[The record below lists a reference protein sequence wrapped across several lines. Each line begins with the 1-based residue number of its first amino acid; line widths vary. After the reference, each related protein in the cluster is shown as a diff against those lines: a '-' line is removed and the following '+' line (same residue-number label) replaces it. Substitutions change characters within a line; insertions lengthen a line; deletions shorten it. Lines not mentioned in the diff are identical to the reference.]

1 MAQSNLIFM
10 SIFDRQ
16 VQLLSEIYPEHVWIE
31 IADLAASTSPLE
43 LSRYTIEKIS
53 NYLIDLGLVVKA
65 TFPTE
70 ELYLPL
76 ISKTIDGFGLLIA
89 GVKVAFIPSNSI
101 DLAGFEIQQE
111 WVDLDNWVADYYVPF
126 QLVGVGVG
134 DSLTLGNSLPSGT
147 ASRNENRE
155 QNYIHLWGFISH
167 QSVQQKAYLDR
178 TLRTYEVDSTD
189 LIAELEQLW
198 LSCELLNTGELTSE
212 RGVVCPLA
220 PLSTSAAT
228 ATIER
233 LQQHKSVFS
242 PRLLLPF
249 EEWGAIMNTPEY
261 LHLYA
266 RPLPVITKI
275 SNWFRSQV
283 ESIDRA
289 WLTIDQIVGG
299 ASPWEN
305 RQPQLLPGFF
315 QAHDLKDP
323 FALPNATLSTEQE
336 IQRAVDNLYAN
347 QNPDRKVD
355 LPANVDSPLLLL
367 TYLIQHTTDLTLCWQ
382 AVEYLWK
389 IAPDNN
395 QNWHRR
401 IKDLGLVM
409 QGHKLGLMV
418 AAIPLLDGTYTILN
432 RVYPIGTEACLPP
445 NVQLNLLSESG
456 ERLYQVE
463 SRATAIDSY
472 IQLYFTASIG
482 DFFNVC
488 ISLNGS
494 SITEAFII

>member
-1 MAQSNLIFM
+1 M

-16 VQLLSEIYPEHVWIE
+16 VQLLSEIYPEHVWID
-31 IADLAASTSPLE
+31 ITDLASASPLE
-43 LSRYTIEKIS
+43 LSRYTIDKIS
-53 NYLIDLGLVVKA
+53 NYLSDLGLVVKA
-65 TFPTE
+65 AFPTE

-76 ISKTIDGFGLLIA
+76 ISKAIDGFGLLIA
-89 GVKVAFIPSNSI
+89 GVRVAFIPSDSI

-111 WVDLDNWVADYYVPF
+111 WVDLNNWAADYYVPF
-126 QLVGVGVG
+126 QLVGVG
-134 DSLTLGNSLPSGT
+134 DSLPSGT

-155 QNYIHLWGFISH
+155 HNYIHLWGFISH
-167 QSVQQKAYLDR
+167 QSVQKKANLDR
-178 TLRTYEVDSTD
+178 TLRTYEVDSAD

-198 LSCELLNTGELTSE
+198 LSCELLNAGELTSE
-212 RGVVCPLA
+212 RGSVCALA
-220 PLSTSAAT
+220 PLSASAAT
-228 ATIER
+228 ATIDR

-261 LHLYA
+261 LYLYA

-283 ESIDRA
+283 ESIDRVSNYINEGG
-289 WLTIDQIVGG
+289 WLTIDRID
-299 ASPWEN
+299 W
-305 RQPQLLPGFF
+305 QPQLLPGFF
-315 QAHDLKDP
+315 HAHDLKDL
-323 FALPNATLSTEQE
+323 FAFGNTILSTEQE

-347 QNPDRKVD
+347 QNPARKVD

-445 NVQLNLLSESG
+445 NVQLNLFSESG

-472 IQLYFTASIG
+472 IQLYFTASVG
-482 DFFNVC
+482 NLFNVC
-488 ISLNGS
+488 ISMNGT